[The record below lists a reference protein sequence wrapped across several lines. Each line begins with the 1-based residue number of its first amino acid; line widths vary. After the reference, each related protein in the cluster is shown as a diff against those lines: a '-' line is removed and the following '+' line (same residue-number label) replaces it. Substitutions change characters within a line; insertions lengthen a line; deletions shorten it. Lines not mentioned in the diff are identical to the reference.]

1 MFMVKL
7 QANLI
12 SDETSLPGLYM
23 LTFSLWPHKIIPLCI
38 CATPVCYLL
47 LRSTSNPDPQ
57 D

>member
-12 SDETSLPGLYM
+12 SGETSLPGLYM

-38 CATPVCYLL
+38 CVTPVCYLL
-47 LRSTSNPDPQ
+47 LRSTSNPDPL